1 MSPVNFDQAP
11 ILLFWETTKACR
23 LACRHCRAEA
33 IAQPLPGQLTTE
45 EGMGLIDRLAAF
57 TPRFPVLVFTGGDPF
72 MRDDLFDLAEHAR
85 SFGMPIGFA
94 PSVTPLLTEENVRR
108 MRELGAKTVSISLDG
123 ARPETHEGVRGVE
136 DHFRATE
143 SAVRMLVRE
152 GHTVQI
158 NTTVMRSNVEELA
171 DVAALVDGWG
181 AHIWEVFF
189 LIRVG
194 RGSELEEL
202 TPEENEDVVQFLYD
216 ASRYGFIV
224 RTVEGPFF
232 RRVVAQRRE
241 LDAGADPAEVFG
253 LGALY
258 RRLADRL
265 RDELGEPGASRA
277 QSVGTRDGKGILFVS
292 HDGDVYP
299 SGFLPFRLGNVRDRD
314 IVELYRSDPTL
325 RAIRSSTFAGRCGVC
340 EFSDVCGG
348 SRARAFATLGDALGE
363 DPACAYQPRQVA
375 PATAAVAKARGSRT

>member
-23 LACRHCRAEA
+23 LACRHCRAQA
-33 IAQPLPGQLTTE
+33 IAEALPGQLTTE
-45 EGMGLIDRLAAF
+45 EGLRLIDDLRAF

-72 MRDDLFDLAEHAR
+72 MREDLFDLAEHAR
-85 SFGMPIGFA
+85 GYGMPIGFA
-94 PSVTPLLTEENVRR
+94 PSVTPLLTETAARR
-108 MRELGAKTVSISLDG
+108 MRTVGAKTVSISLDG
-123 ARPETHEGVRGVE
+123 ADPATHEGVRGIE
-136 DHFRATE
+136 DHFRKTE
-143 SAVRMLVRE
+143 DAVRLLVRE

-171 DVAALVDGWG
+171 DVAALTASWG

-202 TPEENEDVVQFLYD
+202 SPQENEDVVHFLYD

-224 RTVEGPFF
+224 RTVEAPFF
-232 RRVVAQRRE
+232 RRVVAWRKALE
-241 LDAGADPAEVFG
+241 PGVDPAEAFG
-253 LGALY
+253 LGPLY
-258 RRLADRL
+258 RRLSARL
-265 RDELGEPGASRA
+265 RGVLGEPSSSRA

-299 SGFLPFRLGNVRDRD
+299 SGFLPLRLGNARRES
-314 IVELYRSDPTL
+314 IVELYRSHPVL
-325 RAIRSSTFAGRCGVC
+325 RSIRRAEFGGRCGAC
-340 EFSDVCGG
+340 EFSDACGG
-348 SRARAFATLGDALGE
+348 SRARAYAASTDPLGE
-363 DPACAYQPRQVA
+363 DPACAYQPQARLA
-375 PATAAVAKARGSRT
+375 PSG

>member
-1 MSPVNFDQAP
+1 MVSPVNFDLAP

-33 IAQPLPGQLTTE
+33 IAEPLPGQLTAE
-45 EGMGLIDRLAAF
+45 EGMQLIDRLAAF

-72 MRDDLFDLAEHAR
+72 MREDLFDLAEHAR
-85 SFGMPIGFA
+85 SLGMPIGFA
-94 PSVTPLLTEENVRR
+94 PSVTPLLTEENARR

-123 ARPETHEGVRGVE
+123 ARAGTHEGVRGVQ

-171 DVAALVDGWG
+171 DVAALVDAWG

-202 TPEENEDVVQFLYD
+202 TPDENEDVVHLLYD

-232 RRVVAQRRE
+232 RRVVTQRRE
-241 LDAGADPAEVFG
+241 LAAGADVAEVFG
-253 LGALY
+253 LGPLY
-258 RRLADRL
+258 RRLGARL
-265 RDELGEPGASRA
+265 RERLGEPGASRA

-292 HDGDVYP
+292 HDGNVYP
-299 SGFLPFRLGNVRDRD
+299 SGFLPLRLGNVRERD
-314 IVELYRSDPTL
+314 IVELYRSHPTL
-325 RAIRSSTFAGRCGVC
+325 RAIRAATFAGRCGVC

-348 SRARAFATLGDALGE
+348 SRARAFATSGDALGE
-363 DPACAYQPRQVA
+363 DPACAYQPGHAAQTI
-375 PATAAVAKARGSRT
+375 PAGVQGSRS